1 MLFTTV
7 IFPAPELSELETT
20 DVDLMITVCV
30 FSAADEAAAE
40 VATEA
45 TEAGKVL
52 GVITTDVLRGA
63 EVDFTG
69 ETRTRR
75 TLPSAETLTS
85 LTGTIFDPGG
95 TKWAGRTV
103 TLPADDDPL

>member
-1 MLFTTV
+1 M
-7 IFPAPELSELETT
+7 IPGPELSELETT

-30 FSAADEAAAE
+30 ACFSEVAE
-40 VATEA
+40 VAEEATEA
-45 TEAGKVL
+45 TEAEAGKVL

-103 TLPADDDPL
+103 TLPADPL

>member
-1 MLFTTV
+1 M
-7 IFPAPELSELETT
+7 IPGPELSELETT

-30 FSAADEAAAE
+30 ASFSEVAE
-40 VATEA
+40 VAEEDTEA
-45 TEAGKVL
+45 TEAEAGKVL

-103 TLPADDDPL
+103 TLPADPL